1 MEPGRPR
8 DAEDGLG
15 AAQVKIEPATGAPF
29 YWTISNVIAILQQI
43 YIFKVHPPK
52 RTQAKLMVENT
63 IERRSR
69 EENIKMMTK

>member
-1 MEPGRPR
+1 MANKTVRHYNINWLSVG
-8 DAEDGLG
+8 
-15 AAQVKIEPATGAPF
+15 F

-69 EENIKMMTK
+69 EENIKKMTK